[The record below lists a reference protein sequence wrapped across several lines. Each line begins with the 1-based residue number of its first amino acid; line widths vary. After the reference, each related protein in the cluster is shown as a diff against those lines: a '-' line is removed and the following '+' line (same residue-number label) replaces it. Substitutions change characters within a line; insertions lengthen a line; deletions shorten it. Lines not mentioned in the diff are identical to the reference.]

1 MPDAGGKFQWKRI
14 RIALYFLG
22 ACVLLYFLVPR
33 QQRFFYEY
41 QRGKAWNYPPLT
53 APFDYPIRKSSQELR
68 KEERALEQKVR
79 PIFVEDTS
87 VVGRVVADL
96 LGDVRSRYATYIDSL
111 ATLSQ
116 RRVYDSLVRPT
127 HDSLEER
134 LFAVIHYLYKVGV
147 IETQE
152 VLNSTSSAE
161 FSVLRNRIAYQT
173 ALTDV
178 YSPHTASAYI
188 SRALSRFE
196 VTRTEA
202 AFWRQINFVRLL
214 EPNLR
219 YDSILSAQ
227 VREEAA
233 NEIARFQGI
242 VKTGERV
249 VNTGELVTEDV
260 YLKIESLRQ
269 EMDGAQR
276 HGLQRVLAE
285 LGYFFLFLAT
295 FGVLYLFLYS
305 NYPELLVRERAS
317 LFLLL
322 LCAVML
328 GVGLLVVR
336 FAPSFL
342 YLVPLILV
350 PFLVR
355 TFFDARISL
364 VTHLLVVVTLAF
376 FASDSYTFTVLHGV
390 AGIVAVLGTKSITRR
405 GHLFHRVLLVLLTYV
420 LLYSI
425 ITVLQGGGFSTLN
438 LRVLALFAGNALLTL
453 ASYQFSYP
461 LERTFGFVSNVT
473 LLELC
478 DTNHPLLRELLS
490 QAPGTFQHCMQVANL
505 AETAAVAIG
514 ANALLVRA
522 GALYHDVGKM
532 LNPAYFVEN
541 QSEGMTPHAH
551 LTELESVKVI
561 HQHVIDGIS
570 LAHRYKLP
578 TQIQDFIRTHH
589 GTTRTE
595 YFYRTYLA
603 AHPEE
608 NAAEVAKIFTYPGPR
623 PFSRETAI
631 LMMADSIE
639 AASRTLKVFTV
650 ESLTQLVEGIVSH
663 QQNALQFDNSNLTLR
678 DIAIAKR
685 EFVAKLKNFYH
696 SRIEYPPNPEEGKQ
710 GESTTNH

>member
-1 MPDAGGKFQWKRI
+1 MVDAGEKYSWKRI

-22 ACVLLYFLVPR
+22 ACVLLYLFVPR

-41 QRGKAWNYPPLT
+41 QRGKVWTYPPLT
-53 APFDYPIRKSSQELR
+53 APFDYPIRKSPQELR
-68 KEERALEQKVR
+68 KEYRALGQKML
-79 PIFVEDTS
+79 PIFVEDTT
-87 VVGRVVADL
+87 VVGRISTDL
-96 LGDVRSRYATYIDSL
+96 LGNVHSRYAAYIDSL
-111 ATLSQ
+111 ASLAQ
-116 RRVYDSLVRPT
+116 RGAYDSLQRSH
-127 HDSLEER
+127 HDSLEGR
-134 LFAVIHYLYKVGV
+134 VLSVVRYLYKVGV

-152 VLNSTSSAE
+152 VLRATSSAE

-196 VTRTEA
+196 STRAES
-202 AFWRQINFVRLL
+202 AFWKQVNFVAFL

-219 YDSILSAQ
+219 YDSVLSAQ
-227 VREEAA
+227 VREEVS
-233 NEIARFQGI
+233 NEVAKYQGV
-242 VKTGERV
+242 VKNGERV
-249 VNTGELVTEDV
+249 VNTGDLITEEIFQ
-260 YLKIESLRQ
+260 KIDSLRQ
-269 EMDGAQR
+269 EMEGAQR
-276 HGLQRVLAE
+276 HGLQRVASE
-285 LGYFFLFLAT
+285 LGYFILLLAA
-295 FGVLYLFLYS
+295 FGVLYLFLYT
-305 NYPELLVRERAS
+305 NYPDLLVRERAS

-322 LCAVML
+322 LCAFML

-342 YLVPLILV
+342 YLVPLVLV

-355 TFFDARISL
+355 SFFDARISL
-364 VTHLLVVVTLAF
+364 ITHLLVVVTLAF
-376 FASDSYTFTVLHGV
+376 FAPDSYTFTVLHGV

-405 GHLFHRVLLVLLTYV
+405 GHLFHRVLFVLSTYV
-420 LLYSI
+420 LLYCV
-425 ITVLQGGGFSTLN
+425 ITFLQGGGFSTLN
-438 LRVLALFAGNALLTL
+438 WQVVALFAGNALLTL

-478 DTNHPLLRELLS
+478 DTNQPLLRELLS
-490 QAPGTFQHCMQVANL
+490 RAPGTFQHCMQVANL

-532 LNPAYFVEN
+532 SNPACFVEN

-551 LTELESVKVI
+551 LSELESAKI
-561 HQHVIDGIS
+561 IICHVTDGIA

-578 TQIQDFIRTHH
+578 NQIQDFIRTHH

-608 NAAEVAKIFTYPGPR
+608 NPAEVAPLFTYPGPR
-623 PFSRETAI
+623 PFSRETAL

-650 ESLTQLVEGIVSH
+650 ESLTQLVETIVAH

-696 SRIEYPPNPEEGKQ
+696 SRIEYPPSPEEEKK
-710 GESTTNH
+710 